1 MFQNIRAVLF
11 DLDGTLIDSAPDL
24 GAAAD
29 KMRTDRGLP
38 SLPLE
43 RYRPMAGAG
52 ARGMLGEAFGMAP
65 DHPDFLTMR
74 EEFFVNYE
82 SCMTARTSIFEGV
95 PELVSQILR
104 RNLAWGVVTNK
115 ATRFTDPLTRAIP
128 LFATA
133 GAVISG
139 DTTPH
144 AKPHPAPLLE
154 AASRLK
160 LEPGQCIYVGDD
172 ERDILAGLA
181 AGMGTVAATY
191 GYLGAKT
198 NPAGGGAHAAVK
210 SPVELLQLQ
219 HGRPTPPD
227 WSWPPGIRRLLRQFP
242 CPQRGLQECRAHRPP
257 HRCTAPAPVSSATPL
272 RAKGLDGV
280 LHGEW
285 YLR

>member
-38 SLPLE
+38 SLPLA

-65 DHPDFLTMR
+65 DHPEFLAMR

-82 SCMTARTSIFEGV
+82 LRMTERTSIFEGV
-95 PELVSQILR
+95 PELVSQILQR
-104 RNLAWGVVTNK
+104 KLAWGVVTNK
-115 ATRFTDPLTRAIP
+115 AARFTDPLTRAIP

-133 GAVISG
+133 GAVVSG

-160 LEPGQCIYVGDD
+160 IEPGQCIYVGDD
-172 ERDILAGLA
+172 ERDIVAGLA

-198 NPAGGGAHAAVK
+198 NPMEWGAHAAIK
-210 SPVELLQLQ
+210 SPSELLQLL
-219 HGRPTPPD
+219 G
-227 WSWPPGIRRLLRQFP
+227 
-242 CPQRGLQECRAHRPP
+242 
-257 HRCTAPAPVSSATPL
+257 TA
-272 RAKGLDGV
+272 
-280 LHGEW
+280 
-285 YLR
+285 